1 MPSVSTRKCVLTLAA
16 MAASALALS
25 ACGNAEDEAKTEADR
40 PNAEGLTAAEI
51 AARATT
57 EQASMTPAER
67 EAFRQGMVEMLDQT
81 GEDRAE
87 GHIRVP
93 GVEDQIAA
101 MQPLQSHN
109 FTVPMTAGK
118 PYLIFAVC
126 DSDCTVVDLTLLDS
140 AGAEIKTDTDS
151 GDFPVLDFT
160 PTASAT
166 YTVRMKMAECKL
178 APCYAGARVYQQG

>member
-1 MPSVSTRKCVLTLAA
+1 MSYVWTRKTQLSLAALAISTLA
-16 MAASALALS
+16 LT
-25 ACGNAEDEAKTEADR
+25 ACGNAEEKAKAEGDR
-40 PNAEGLTAAEI
+40 PNAEGLSAAEI

-67 EAFRQGMVEMLDQT
+67 EEFRQGMVEMLEQT
-81 GEDRAE
+81 GANRAE

-93 GVEDQIAA
+93 GVEDQIVA
-101 MQPLQSHN
+101 MQPLQAHN
-109 FTVPMTAGK
+109 FNVPMAAGK

-126 DSDCTVVDLTLLDS
+126 DGDCKVVDLTLLDS

-160 PTASAT
+160 PTTSGS
-166 YTVRMKMAECKL
+166 YTLRMKMTECEL
-178 APCYAGARVYQQG
+178 APCYAGARVYQEG

>member
-1 MPSVSTRKCVLTLAA
+1 MPFVSIRKSRMVFGAVAVSV
-16 MAASALALS
+16 LALS
-25 ACGNAEDEAKTEADR
+25 ACGNAEEKAKTESDR

-57 EQASMTPAER
+57 QQASMTPAER
-67 EAFRQGMVEMLDQT
+67 EEFRQGMVTMLDQV
-81 GEDRAE
+81 GENRAE

-93 GVEDQIAA
+93 GVDDQIVA
-101 MQPLQSHN
+101 MQPLQAHT
-109 FTVPMTAGK
+109 FTAPMTAGK

-126 DSDCTVVDLTLLDS
+126 DGDCKVVDLTLLDS

-160 PTASAT
+160 PTTNGT
-166 YTVRMKMAECKL
+166 YSVRMKMTECSV
-178 APCYAGARVYQQG
+178 APCYAAARVYQES

>member
-1 MPSVSTRKCVLTLAA
+1 MSRAWTRKSRLSLAV
-16 MAASALALS
+16 MAVSALALT
-25 ACGNAEDEAKTEADR
+25 ACGNAEDKAKAGGDR
-40 PNAEGLTAAEI
+40 PNAEGLSAAEL

-67 EAFRQGMVEMLDQT
+67 ENLRNGMVEMLDQT

-93 GVEDQIAA
+93 GVEDQVVA
-101 MQPLQSHN
+101 MQPLQAHN
-109 FTVPMTAGK
+109 FTVPMAADK

-126 DSDCTVVDLTLLDS
+126 DTDCTVVDLTLLDS

-160 PTASAT
+160 PSMSGS
-166 YTVRMKMAECKL
+166 YTVRMTMAECDL
-178 APCYAGARVYQQG
+178 APCYAGARVYQEG

>member
-1 MPSVSTRKCVLTLAA
+1 MTLTA

-25 ACGNAEDEAKTEADR
+25 ACGNAEDKAKSDADR

-57 EQASMTPAER
+57 EQVSMTPAER
-67 EAFRQGMVEMLDQT
+67 EEFRQGMVEMLDQT
-81 GEDRAE
+81 GENRAE

-93 GVEDQIAA
+93 GVEDQIVA
-101 MQPLQSHN
+101 MQPLQDHK

-118 PYLIFAVC
+118 LYLIFAVC
-126 DSDCTVVDLTLLDS
+126 DGDCKVVDLTLLDS

-160 PTASAT
+160 PTTSGSFS
-166 YTVRMKMAECKL
+166 VRMTMTECDL

>member
-1 MPSVSTRKCVLTLAA
+1 MLFVSTCKSRLALAA
-16 MAASALALS
+16 MALSTLALS
-25 ACGNAEDEAKTEADR
+25 ACGNAEEKAKAEADR
-40 PNAEGLTAAEI
+40 PNAEGLSAAEL

-67 EAFRQGMVEMLDQT
+67 EEFRQGMVEMLDQS
-81 GEDRAE
+81 GANRAE

-93 GVEDQIAA
+93 GVEDQIVA
-101 MQPLQSHN
+101 MQPLQAHN
-109 FTVPMTAGK
+109 FTVPMAAGK

-126 DSDCTVVDLTLLDS
+126 DGDCEVVDLTLLDNS
-140 AGAEIKTDTDS
+140 GAEIKTDTDS

-160 PTASAT
+160 PTAAGT
-166 YTVRMKMAECKL
+166 YTVRMKMTECKL